1 MEEVCKEPKMDLQ
14 MFKEACKEI
23 REAKEMLKSLEKE
36 IMAMAIEQ
44 RNSNEEEEG
53 SLKRDQEQE
62 TLLKNIKEIKIK
74 TLMINLIN
82 RRRMVPRIIQKKKEI
97 YKKKFLKGEQEKRRE
112 KTGEELEGEVEVQK
126 NLVKG
131 KLVKIMINNKI
142 RNFRDKG

>member
-1 MEEVCKEPKMDLQ
+1 M
-14 MFKEACKEI
+14 
-23 REAKEMLKSLEKE
+23 EKE

-74 TLMINLIN
+74 TLMINLN
-82 RRRMVPRIIQKKKEI
+82 RRRKVPRIIQKKKEI

-126 NLVKG
+126 NLAKG

>member
-1 MEEVCKEPKMDLQ
+1 MDLQ

-36 IMAMAIEQ
+36 IMVMAIEQ
-44 RNSNEEEEG
+44 RNPNEEEEG

-62 TLLKNIKEIKIK
+62 TLLKDIKEIEIK
-74 TLMINLIN
+74 TLVINLIN
-82 RRRMVPRIIQKKKEI
+82 RRRMIPRIIQKKEI

-126 NLVKG
+126 NLAKG

>member
-1 MEEVCKEPKMDLQ
+1 M
-14 MFKEACKEI
+14 
-23 REAKEMLKSLEKE
+23 EKE

-126 NLVKG
+126 NLIWPTVQVCQDPSG
-131 KLVKIMINNKI
+131 S
-142 RNFRDKG
+142 